1 MHCREEK
8 EVASELQKQMEE
20 LKLREEEVQ
29 LLKQGGWSNYAV
41 IINCVVHTLYSWDLM
56 RDANLCFELPLNLT
70 CKHVFL
76 CILGSGKCIVSTL
89 CFRNLEMG
97 QHFLWTTIHIH
108 FSRVYV
114 YKCMQNTFLRHICAS
129 WCISDKSKCEGNVI
143 NNQSRENSGILL
155 STWHSFYNWIQESV
169 I

>member
-1 MHCREEK
+1 
-8 EVASELQKQMEE
+8 MEE

-56 RDANLCFELPLNLT
+56 RDANLCFELPLHLT

-97 QHFLWTTIHIH
+97 QHTFCEPQFTYISVAFMFTSACKTHFYGIFVLPDVFLTSLSVKATSSIISLEKTQEFYCQLDIVFTIE
-108 FSRVYV
+108 F
-114 YKCMQNTFLRHICAS
+114 
-129 WCISDKSKCEGNVI
+129 KSLLY
-143 NNQSRENSGILL
+143 NSG
-155 STWHSFYNWIQESV
+155 WFYL
-169 I
+169 